1 MYKLD
6 NLIKLIN
13 LPKGYLGLAIKLLK
27 DKTKK
32 YKVLN
37 TLYNNKKD
45 FIVIN
50 NTREKDL
57 NGYAKITGC
66 PVEFLE
72 FDLSLQGIL
81 ETELIINNN
90 KQTK

>member
-13 LPKGYLGLAIKLLK
+13 LPKGYLELSFELLK
-27 DKTKK
+27 DKNKK

-45 FIVIN
+45 YIIIN

-57 NGYAKITGC
+57 NGYAKLSGC
-66 PVEFLE
+66 PIEFLE
-72 FDLSLQGIL
+72 FDLALQNVL
-81 ETELIINNN
+81 
-90 KQTK
+90 QTQLT